1 MLRQIPPIGVFVL
14 WLTVLFG
21 VTLFSDNVF
30 YRSQKN
36 SLDTLANDPI
46 EKKIH
51 ETQQANLEPDLVTPK
66 VIEKPKNI
74 IKHVRVKKGDTL
86 MKVLTSNGVDKKQA
100 ANLIAALK
108 TIYDLRSLPIDHQ
121 LSINFST
128 NSYNANNKYNKV
140 QSFSFLKN
148 YKEQIFASRDAAG
161 NFKSEIKIR
170 SLKTK
175 DVYIEGLIS
184 SS

>member
-1 MLRQIPPIGVFVL
+1 MLRQIPPIRVFVL

-21 VTLFSDNVF
+21 VTFFSDNVF

-36 SLDTLANDPI
+36 SLDTIPNDLI
-46 EKKIH
+46 EKKTH
-51 ETQQANLEPDLVTPK
+51 ETQQAKLEPDPVTPK

-74 IKHVRVKKGDTL
+74 TKHVRVKKGDTL

-121 LSINFST
+121 LSIYFST
-128 NSYNANNKYNKV
+128 DSYNANNKYNKV
-140 QSFSFLKN
+140 QKL
-148 YKEQIFASRDAAG
+148 
-161 NFKSEIKIR
+161 
-170 SLKTK
+170 
-175 DVYIEGLIS
+175 LIS
-184 SS
+184 KEL